1 MNRCVKGVLA
11 VGTESYL
18 DKREISNETVAV
30 DSIKTK
36 EKSAAFFFLNPILRN
51 IIMTATAAEQ
61 FRAISLDP
69 GTAVGSA

>member
-1 MNRCVKGVLA
+1 MLNRCVKGVLA

-36 EKSAAFFFLNPILRN
+36 EKSAAFLKSYLKKYYYDCNCC
-51 IIMTATAAEQ
+51 
-61 FRAISLDP
+61 
-69 GTAVGSA
+69 

>member
-1 MNRCVKGVLA
+1 MA

-36 EKSAAFFFLNPILRN
+36 EKSAAFFFFFFLNPILRN